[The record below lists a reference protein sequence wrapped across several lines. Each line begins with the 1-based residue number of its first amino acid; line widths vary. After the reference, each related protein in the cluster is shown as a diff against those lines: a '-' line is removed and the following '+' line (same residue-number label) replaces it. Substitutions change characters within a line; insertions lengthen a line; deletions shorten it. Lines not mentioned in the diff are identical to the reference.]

1 MSQRSSQEQA
11 IQLQGYHVT
20 QYLHNIMQRDTAILQ
35 NFNACRESIMDAVQL
50 YADEQDHALLGK
62 LRGQFVKLIE
72 SEHEVQQHK
81 AALQQLSSSYQ
92 PSLEK
97 TDFQD
102 TIQQHIQQAQAGS
115 RFSAA
120 ADEDLTVFDEVA
132 GNEQQ
137 QQEQEM
143 GEEDDLMMVDE
154 GRVTKNEKCPY
165 TLVPVAELADPV
177 EDQMGFI
184 YEKSAIL
191 NALKQAQ
198 RDRCNWVE
206 CPLPGVNHAIMAHHL
221 KPVSKRRLQMLA
233 KVRGKQQQQRDAG
246 THGNRVVLDI
256 N

>member
-1 MSQRSSQEQA
+1 MPSCA
-11 IQLQGYHVT
+11 P
-20 QYLHNIMQRDTAILQ
+20 
-35 NFNACRESIMDAVQL
+35 
-50 YADEQDHALLGK
+50 ALL
-62 LRGQFVKLIE
+62 
-72 SEHEVQQHK
+72 H
-81 AALQQLSSSYQ
+81 
-92 PSLEK
+92 SLLL
-97 TDFQD
+97 
-102 TIQQHIQQAQAGS
+102 H
-115 RFSAA
+115 RFNAA
-120 ADEDLTVFDEVA
+120 ADEDLKVFDEVA
-132 GNEQQ
+132 GNEQ

-165 TLVPVAELADPV
+165 TLVPVRGACQGADWCWWWWWWGVPFGRGRWRALCVEATGVAGQQLVCALVCLSWHPPAALSSAHSQQHEGIPTTPPTPDSFCCFPCPDPGVAVVSPLQVAELADPV

-206 CPLPGVNHAIMAHHL
+206 CPLPGVEHKIMAHHL

-246 THGNRVVLDI
+246 AQGNRVVLDI
-256 N
+256 D